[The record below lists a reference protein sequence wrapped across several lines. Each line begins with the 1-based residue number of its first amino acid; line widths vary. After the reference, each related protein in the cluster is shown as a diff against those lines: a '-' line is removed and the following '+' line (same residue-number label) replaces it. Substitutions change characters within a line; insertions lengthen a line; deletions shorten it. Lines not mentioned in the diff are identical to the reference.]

1 MRTRRTQTLGIYSIH
16 LYEPA
21 QFTMQGVTPNMP
33 TGVTYP
39 GIIGIVRR
47 DRARMARSLQVV
59 ADYQRF
65 YHVAVYIGELSAIR
79 WAPGAEVWPRDA
91 ISIFEA
97 NGWDWSYHAFRKW
110 QGWSEGM
117 TGRLYLVGPGGNDL
131 RTFDYLTTKDSGTH
145 GHPTDTI

>member
-1 MRTRRTQTLGIYSIH
+1 MRIRRTQTLGIYSIH

-39 GIIGIVRR
+39 GIIGIVRWE
-47 DRARMARSLQVV
+47 RARMARLLQVV

-79 WAPGAEVWPRDA
+79 WAPGAEVWLRDA

-97 NGWDWSYHAFRKW
+97 NGWDWSYHAFREW
-110 QGWSEGM
+110 QGWSAE
-117 TGRLYLVGPGGNDL
+117 YGPDKNA
-131 RTFDYLTTKDSGTH
+131 TSPSAM
-145 GHPTDTI
+145 PTDCEILLLSQYAKNVKPKP